1 MVLEGAVY
9 AGFWNWYGANGDP
22 LSQAEG
28 LAMLNRVEQVHCMEL
43 EDAHAGS
50 MSRNLGAVLLNDDG
64 KEFYAINP
72 EN

>member
-1 MVLEGAVY
+1 
-9 AGFWNWYGANGDP
+9 
-22 LSQAEG
+22 
-28 LAMLNRVEQVHCMEL
+28 MLNRVEQVHGTEL
-43 EDAHAGS
+43 EDARAGS